1 MDTTADRLK
10 NIDQVDFKN
19 RKQQVFDYLNSLP
32 YKDLPDFVF
41 FTYEGY
47 RFDLTE
53 EFYRTL
59 I

>member
-1 MDTTADRLK
+1 MDKTTDRLK
-10 NIDQVDFKN
+10 NIDQEDFKI
-19 RKQQVFDYLNSLP
+19 RKQQVFAYLHTLD

-53 EFYRTL
+53 EFYLSL